1 MAPLSAILKAVRR
14 AVQRDLGTF
23 RSIRVNNFFLFVA
36 LIVYGSLNSGVQPIS
51 AAPFFLLLG
60 FLLLFPLSSD
70 PLKRIPP
77 DRLILWPLSKTQ
89 HWQLRMASLALSPVI
104 WIAVLLLAVKVRVF
118 AAVSFVG
125 VAMVMQFAIVLSNR
139 MEKRNP
145 HWNFLRF
152 VPQFPGPFGGLIR
165 NNVRHLLSLLDF
177 YIAFL
182 LSLGGCAYRV
192 LNAHPDPAAF
202 RILAILVALAL
213 STYTQSL
220 FGLEF
225 GSGITRYH
233 LLPLRGWQILLAKDV
248 AFLGVLLLLVLP
260 LDPLCGLCFGF
271 VSLAVGHHSSVLM
284 RLPQQRWRFTGGRLL
299 PIGLVQILASMAAGM
314 EEQQHGT
321 VVFALSAA
329 ICFFSLA
336 CYGTLWDRNSFTLE
350 P

>member
-36 LIVYGSLNSGVQPIS
+36 LIVYGSLNSGVRPVS

-70 PLKRIPP
+70 PLKRIPV
-77 DRLILWPLSKTQ
+77 DRLALWPLSKTQ
-89 HWQLRMASLALSPVI
+89 HWQLRMASLMLSPVI
-104 WIAVLLLAVKVRVF
+104 WIAVILLAVKVRIS

-125 VAMVMQFAIVLSNR
+125 VAMVMQFAVVLSNR
-139 MEKRNP
+139 MEKGNP
-145 HWNFLRF
+145 HWNFLRL
-152 VPQFPGPFGGLIR
+152 VPQFPGPLGGLIR

-182 LSLGGCAYRV
+182 LSLGGAVYRV
-192 LNAHPDPAAF
+192 LSVHPDPAAF
-202 RILAILVALAL
+202 PVLAILVALAL

-233 LLPLRGWQILLAKDV
+233 LLPLRGWQILMAKNL

-260 LDPLCGLCFGF
+260 LDPLCGLSFGLI
-271 VSLAVGHHSSVLM
+271 SLAVGHHSSVLM

-299 PIGLVQILASMAAGM
+299 PVGLVQIIASMGAGM
-314 EEQQHGT
+314 EEQQHGI
-321 VVFALSAA
+321 VVLALSAA
-329 ICFFSLA
+329 TCFLSLV
-336 CYGTLWDRNSFTLE
+336 CYGKLWDRNSFTLE